1 MFLAFTGFL
10 EGLSLKGVQL
20 KVKRNFF
27 VVWAAS
33 LKLWP
38 AVHVVT
44 FFLVPVH
51 VQVVFVKCVSL
62 GWTTFLS
69 ILNARA
75 QPKHLQRSP
84 SDTIID
90 A

>member
-10 EGLSLKGVQL
+10 EGLGLKGVQS
-20 KVKRNFF
+20 KVKRSFF
-27 VVWAAS
+27 AVWAAS

-51 VQVVFVKCVSL
+51 FRVVFVKCVSL
-62 GWTTFLS
+62 GWSTFLS
-69 ILNARA
+69 THNARA
-75 QPKHLQRSP
+75 QPKHLQRTP
-84 SDTIID
+84 SDMIID